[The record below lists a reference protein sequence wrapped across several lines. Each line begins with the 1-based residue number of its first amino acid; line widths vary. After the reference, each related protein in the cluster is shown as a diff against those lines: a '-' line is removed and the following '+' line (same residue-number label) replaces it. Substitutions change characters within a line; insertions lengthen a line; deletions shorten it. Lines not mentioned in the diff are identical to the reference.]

1 MPEPVA
7 RMSISEPFS
16 QDTCGHMLQ
25 EMLDLGLG
33 ICVAVITKEFGSRG

>member
-7 RMSISEPFS
+7 RMAISEPFS

-25 EMLDLGLG
+25 GMLDLGPGMCSNYYKRTWL
-33 ICVAVITKEFGSRG
+33 